1 MSILRKYDNANDTDT
16 ENNYF
21 QYFRENLSYEIING
35 KIICMAPEADPN
47 HGTIS
52 FNLGGLFYMHL
63 RGKPCKI
70 YHDNNYLRID
80 LIAKQNNIDL
90 PQINK
95 LKDKYKPDLM
105 VICDKSI
112 DTPKGITG
120 APKLIVEVLS
130 PKYIAY
136 DREIKKNIYEA
147 IGVYEYWI
155 VSPSDKTIEIYILSE
170 NGKYTLCETYFKY
183 SEADIENI
191 KDRKEFGIE
200 DEEII
205 TEFTPK
211 SFPDLTIRVDDV
223 FDKLI

>member
-1 MSILRKYDNANDTDT
+1 MSVLPNYDDTDNYYKFFR
-16 ENNYF
+16 NN
-21 QYFRENLSYEIING
+21 LDYEIING
-35 KIICMAPEADPN
+35 KLVCIAPEADPN

-52 FNLGGLFYMHL
+52 FNVGSLFNNYL
-63 RGKPCKI
+63 RGKSCKA

-80 LIAKQNNIDL
+80 LIAKQNNIPL
-90 PQINK
+90 PEINT

-120 APKLIVEVLS
+120 APQLVVEVLS
-130 PKYIAY
+130 PRYIAY

-155 VSPSDKTIEIYILSE
+155 VSPSDKTIEIYILGE
-170 NGKYTLCETYFKY
+170 NKKYKLCETYYKY
-183 SEADIENI
+183 TEADIENI
-191 KDRKEFGIE
+191 KDRKNLGIE
-200 DEEII
+200 DEKII
-205 TEFTPK
+205 TEFSPK
-211 SFPDLTIRVDDV
+211 SFPDLIIKVEDV